1 MICPYE
7 VLWNTGALS
16 RVSYPN
22 YSCQEF
28 KMQTIKTRNS
38 WQKSDS
44 QSPAQGQ
51 VMTRHLSYQLIIYA
65 RIKLV
70 VYQWV
75 ALGLQCLELFSVTLC
90 CPVKLYDVARAHSM
104 RAPID
109 FCANSRK
116 YWHDFNKKDR
126 WDLCRQHFC
135 PGPISSAVLLKKIVD
150 SKNCLKTKFILD

>member
-1 MICPYE
+1 M
-7 VLWNTGALS
+7 LWNSGALS
-16 RVSYPN
+16 RVSNPN

-28 KMQTIKTRNS
+28 MTQTIKTRIS
-38 WQKSDS
+38 WQ
-44 QSPAQGQ
+44 
-51 VMTRHLSYQLIIYA
+51 TRAPHKDRLWQDIFPTSLIYA
-65 RIKLV
+65 HIKLV

-109 FCANSRK
+109 FCANSGK